1 MVAYMLLSVGFLM
14 SWKAKINYLFL
25 SGTPFYKHARHKK
38 VDKNIGINVKKGD

>member
-14 SWKAKINYLFL
+14 NWKGKINCLFL